1 VVVSY
6 LIQRILWV
14 DCIGAIATGVAIFI
28 FSGWLSSLSGFSREF
43 VIGHAFVHLI
53 YGAYSLSLAVRKRRP
68 MLMLMVLIFANAAWG
83 CFCLIFAAT
92 LWGDAPVFAVAQF
105 TLEGLYVGGLALI
118 EWKRRDLLQDN
129 N

>member
-14 DCIGAIATGVAIFI
+14 DCIGAIATGVSMLIL
-28 FSGWLSSLSGFSREF
+28 SGWLSSLSGFRREF

-53 YGAYSLSLAVRKRRP
+53 YGAYSFSLAVRKRRP
-68 MLMLMVLIFANAAWG
+68 MWMLLVLIVANAAWG
-83 CFCLIFAAT
+83 CFCLIFAGT
-92 LWGDAPVFAVAQF
+92 LLGDAPVFAAAQF

-118 EWKRRDLLQDN
+118 EWNRRELLKEN